1 LLVRRI
7 NALVEVKALV
17 ERRDYL
23 ERLHGKFSETTLG
36 ARVDVNLG
44 RENNK
49 RYLET
54 LARFQDDLTVKLQA
68 GLNSRVAAA
77 KAALEESEAAL
88 TNEEGRLKDAEEV
101 KKDLGLNCET
111 FDQALE
117 SILREVRLVQQ
128 LDMPS

>member
-1 LLVRRI
+1 MLVRRI

-117 SILREVRLVQQ
+117 SILREVRLVQH

>member
-1 LLVRRI
+1 M
-7 NALVEVKALV
+7 VEVKALV

-117 SILREVRLVQQ
+117 SILREVRLVQH

>member
-117 SILREVRLVQQ
+117 SILREVRLVQH

>member
-1 LLVRRI
+1 
-7 NALVEVKALV
+7 LVEVKALV

-117 SILREVRLVQQ
+117 SILREVRLVQH